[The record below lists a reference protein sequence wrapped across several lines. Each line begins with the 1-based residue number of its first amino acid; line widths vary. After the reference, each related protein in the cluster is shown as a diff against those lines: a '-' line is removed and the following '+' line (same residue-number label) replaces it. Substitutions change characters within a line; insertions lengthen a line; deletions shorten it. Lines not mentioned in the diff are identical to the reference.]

1 MMKKS
6 YGMLL
11 QEIKIYEKKLKRL
24 KEFGFQA
31 CTHAIGDSTNRTVLK
46 SYSKILEASND
57 LRWRVEHVQ
66 CISNEDLAFL
76 SEFNIVPSVQPTHA
90 TSDFS
95 WALRRLGKSRLAN
108 CYRYHTLYSENNII
122 ALGTDFPVE
131 EINPINT
138 FFAAVFRKNKD
149 GLPLNGF
156 QKSESLERLNALKG
170 MTIWAALANF
180 EEKEKGSIEI
190 GKAADFV
197 VLSNDIL
204 KVDENEILKT
214 KVIYTIVDGNLVY
227 RN

>member
-1 MMKKS
+1 
-6 YGMLL
+6 MLL
-11 QEIKIYEKKLKRL
+11 QKSKVYEQKLNRL
-24 KEFGFQA
+24 KEYGFQA
-31 CTHAIGDSTNRTVLK
+31 CTHAIGDSTNRIVLQ

-66 CISNEDLAFL
+66 CISDEDLSYL
-76 SEFNIVPSVQPTHA
+76 GKFNIIPSVQPTHA
-90 TSDFS
+90 TSDFN
-95 WALRRLGKSRLAN
+95 WAIRRLGKNRLAN
-108 CYRYHTLYSENNII
+108 CYRYRTLLLENNII

-149 GLPLNGF
+149 GSPLNGF
-156 QKSESLERLNALKG
+156 QKTESLERINALKG

-190 GKAADFV
+190 GKSADFV

-204 KVDENEILKT
+204 RVNEKEILNT

-227 RN
+227 KN